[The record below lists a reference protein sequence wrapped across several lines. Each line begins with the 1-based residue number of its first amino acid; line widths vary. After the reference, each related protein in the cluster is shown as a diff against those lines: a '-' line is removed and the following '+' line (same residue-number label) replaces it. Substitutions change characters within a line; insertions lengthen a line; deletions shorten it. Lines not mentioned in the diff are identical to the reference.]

1 METFLFFI
9 FLCFIFIFYLWY
21 KSTKFYWKV
30 QKISKSLGT
39 DAVDDLFKMLD
50 GKKTN
55 DKDKLKED
63 LFDLVY
69 SNKELKK
76 IIEKYNI
83 SRKELKNEYYV
94 LLCNGA
100 GQWINGYYVVSNSF
114 CFEETLDYLIRS
126 KDSESMA
133 KRISTLIKFFENYK
147 YFNPKANIIN

>member
-9 FLCFIFIFYLWY
+9 FLCFIFIFFLWY

-50 GKKTN
+50 GRKTN

-63 LFDLVY
+63 LFDLIY

-83 SRKELKNEYYV
+83 SRKELKNEYYD
-94 LLCNGA
+94 LLGNGA
-100 GQWINGYYVVSNSF
+100 VN
-114 CFEETLDYLIRS
+114 
-126 KDSESMA
+126 
-133 KRISTLIKFFENYK
+133 
-147 YFNPKANIIN
+147 